1 MNKFGWKRALKMAD
15 GVIGDGKR
23 LRGVIEQATVKMVEH
38 ADSLKTILDDLQ
50 LIFRLVRAWL
60 KGEYRDVAKKSLV
73 VLVGALV
80 YFLMPLDAIPDFIP
94 VIGLTDDVTVIAMA
108 LTAAKTEV
116 EKFREWERK

>member
-15 GVIGDGKR
+15 GLIGDGKR
-23 LRGVIEQATVKMVEH
+23 LRGVIEQATIKMVEH

-50 LIFRLVRAWL
+50 VIFRLVRAWL

-80 YFLMPLDAIPDFIP
+80 YFLMPFDAIPDFIP

>member
-1 MNKFGWKRALKMAD
+1 MNKFGWKRALKIAD

-23 LRGVIEQATVKMVEH
+23 LRGVIEQAAMKMVAH
-38 ADSLKTILDDLQ
+38 ADSLKAILDDLQ
-50 LIFRLVRAWL
+50 VIFRLVRAWL
-60 KGEYRDVAKKSLV
+60 KGEYRDVSKKSLV

-80 YFLMPLDAIPDFIP
+80 YYLMPFDAIPDFIP

-116 EKFREWERK
+116 EKFREWEGK

>member
-23 LRGVIEQATVKMVEH
+23 LRAVIEQATMKMVEH

-50 LIFRLVRAWL
+50 VIFRLVRAWL
-60 KGEYRDVAKKSLV
+60 KGEYRDVSKKSLV

-80 YFLMPLDAIPDFIP
+80 YFLMPFDAIPDFIP
-94 VIGLTDDVTVIAMA
+94 VIGFTDDVTVIAMA

-116 EKFREWERK
+116 EKFREWEGK

>member
-15 GVIGDGKR
+15 SVIGDGTR
-23 LRGVIEQATVKMVEH
+23 LRGVIEQATIKMVEH

-50 LIFRLVRAWL
+50 VIFRLVRAWL

-80 YFLMPLDAIPDFIP
+80 YFLMPFDAIPDFIP

>member
-23 LRGVIEQATVKMVEH
+23 LRGVIEQATIKMVEH

-50 LIFRLVRAWL
+50 VIFRLVRAWL

-80 YFLMPLDAIPDFIP
+80 YFLMPFDAIPDFIP